1 MKNPLFSAPS
11 FLQDK
16 PSDPESITAL
26 IEALLIPRNF
36 AASAVGM
43 LTGYSAISFSTF
55 RSSDSRNSFITLVT
69 KITSVLANIS
79 YQCYNLSVMKF
90 TTPTTILL

>member
-1 MKNPLFSAPS
+1 MKNPLFRAPS
-11 FLQDK
+11 FFHDK
-16 PSDPESITAL
+16 PRDPESMTAR
-26 IEALLIPRNF
+26 IDALLIPRNF

-43 LTGYSAISFSTF
+43 LTGYSAISRSTL

-79 YQCYNLSVMKF
+79 YQCYNLNVMKF
-90 TTPTTILL
+90 TTLTTILL

>member
-1 MKNPLFSAPS
+1 
-11 FLQDK
+11 
-16 PSDPESITAL
+16 
-26 IEALLIPRNF
+26 
-36 AASAVGM
+36 M

-79 YQCYNLSVMKF
+79 YQCYNLNVMKF